1 MSAAPSNPALL
12 AALLDRLRGRESLEV
27 EFKRG
32 KGGLPT
38 DLWPTVSAF
47 ANTNGGWILVGVR
60 EAEDGTGILDDL
72 KNPDARLQD
81 FYNQIRNR
89 QKISHAVCGPHDAAV
104 EHLGGK
110 AVLVIRVPAA
120 SLKDR
125 PVYVDGNP
133 YEGTYLRRNTG
144 DYTCT
149 EQEVK
154 RMMREASDV
163 TADSA
168 ILDRYTLDDLD
179 LGALA
184 RYRRRYQT
192 ENPGSPWNGYDD
204 LPFLQKLGAHRRDRN
219 TDREGITVAGLLLFG
234 TREALREWRGRHRI
248 DFRRLPGDSDAHER
262 WTDRVLWEEHLFG
275 AFETLYPR
283 LVADLP
289 NPFRLREGARRGEG
303 PAQVAMREALVNLL
317 VHADYSETD
326 ASLVLR
332 HDQGCRFTNP
342 GSSRVPKHDLLTG
355 DRSNPRN
362 PNLVAAFRYIGLADE
377 AGTGIPKILQAWRQ
391 LGLKAPDIE
400 VGTERYEFSIRL
412 RYIHFLSEEDR
423 AWLDALGAP
432 RPEPQQLALVHAKEH
447 GSVDNPQL
455 CKLTGQHST
464 DAGKTLTGLRDEDL
478 LVSKGTGRGTYYE
491 LAVASRAALDSVRE
505 SASGE
510 DQPDLFDIE
519 LGETKPKGAAS
530 LGHNAPS
537 LGHKSPTT
545 GSSLGHNAPSLG
557 HSGPGLGH
565 SGPEAFPDGEAPP
578 SSPSF
583 PGSAGEWT
591 ALATAARDLR
601 QRSRVEPSELER
613 VVLSLCAR
621 TALSISEVSAL
632 VGKSREQTRR
642 AIQALM
648 QREEV
653 GYLYPDT
660 PSSPKQRYTASTGGA
675 P

>member
-1 MSAAPSNPALL
+1 MSTAPSNPALL

-32 KGGLPT
+32 KGGLPN
-38 DLWPTVSAF
+38 DLWSTVSAF

-81 FYNQIRNR
+81 FTNQVRNR
-89 QKISHAVCGPHDAAV
+89 QKISHAVCGADDAAV

-125 PVYVDGNP
+125 PVYIGGNP
-133 YEGTYLRRNTG
+133 YHGTFLRRNSG
-144 DYTCT
+144 DYECT

-179 LGALA
+179 PDALA
-184 RYRRRYQT
+184 RYRRRFQT
-192 ENPGSPWNGYDD
+192 ETPGSPWNGYDD
-204 LPFLQKLGAHRRDRN
+204 LLFLQKLGAHRRDRN
-219 TDREGITVAGLLLFG
+219 TGREGITVAGLLLFG

-248 DFRRLPGDSDAHER
+248 DFRRLPGDTDAHER

-275 AFETLYPR
+275 AFETIYPR

-303 PAQVAMREALVNLL
+303 PAQIAMREALVNLL

-326 ASLVLR
+326 ASLILR

-342 GSSRVPKHDLLTG
+342 GSSRVSKHDLLTG

-362 PNLVAAFRYIGLADE
+362 PNLVAAFRYVGLADE

-423 AWLDALGAP
+423 TWLDALGAL

-455 CKLTGQHST
+455 CKLTGQHPS
-464 DAGKTLTGLRDEDL
+464 DAGKTLTGLRDEGL
-478 LVSKGTGRGTYYE
+478 LVSEGMGRGTFYQ
-491 LAVASRAALDSVRE
+491 LAAACQTALDAVR
-505 SASGE
+505 GE
-510 DQPDLFDIE
+510 TRPLHPDLFDVE
-519 LGETKPKGAAS
+519 MVSPGTSGPSPGTRQGSLGTNAGSLGTTEAS
-530 LGHNAPS
+530 LGTNELELPRPA
-537 LGHKSPTT
+537 GY
-545 GSSLGHNAPSLG
+545 
-557 HSGPGLGH
+557 
-565 SGPEAFPDGEAPP
+565 
-578 SSPSF
+578 
-583 PGSAGEWT
+583 PGSAEEWG
-591 ALATAARDLR
+591 ALSRAAANVRPQDR
-601 QRSRVEPSELER
+601 ARTIEIER
-613 VVLSLCAR
+613 VVAALCAR
-621 TALSISEVSAL
+621 SALSLTELSTL
-632 VGKSREQTRR
+632 TGKGRVRVRNVVRSLMEQGRLEY
-642 AIQALM
+642 A
-648 QREEV
+648 
-653 GYLYPDT
+653 YPNT
-660 PSSPKQRYTASTGGA
+660 PSSPKQRYTASGGKA